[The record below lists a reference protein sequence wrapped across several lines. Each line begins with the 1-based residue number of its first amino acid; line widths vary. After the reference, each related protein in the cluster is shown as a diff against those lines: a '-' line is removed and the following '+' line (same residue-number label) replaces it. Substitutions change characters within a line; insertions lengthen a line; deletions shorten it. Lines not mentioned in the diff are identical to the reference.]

1 MSSQLMSDYKKYPKE
16 VQDLFDKSYTI
27 AKIMFQELVTQY
39 ETAQEDWNTTA
50 RHEIGLRLFE
60 VGNALIGL
68 ENLMMEEE

>member
-1 MSSQLMSDYKKYPKE
+1 MSDYKKYPKE

-27 AKIMFQELVTQY
+27 AKIMFHELVTQY
-39 ETAQEDWNTTA
+39 ETAQEDWNTNA
-50 RHEIGLRLFE
+50 RHEIGLKLFE

>member
-1 MSSQLMSDYKKYPKE
+1 MSDYKKYPKE
-16 VQDLFDKSYTI
+16 VQDLFDKSYII

>member
-1 MSSQLMSDYKKYPKE
+1 MSDYKKYPKE

-27 AKIMFQELVTQY
+27 AKLMFQELVTQY

>member
-1 MSSQLMSDYKKYPKE
+1 MSDYKKYPKE

-39 ETAQEDWNTTA
+39 ETTQEDWNTTA

>member
-1 MSSQLMSDYKKYPKE
+1 MSDFKKYPKE

>member
-16 VQDLFDKSYTI
+16 VQDLFDKSYII

>member
-1 MSSQLMSDYKKYPKE
+1 MSDYKKYPKE
-16 VQDLFDKSYTI
+16 VQDLFDKSYVI

>member
-1 MSSQLMSDYKKYPKE
+1 MSDYKKYPKE
-16 VQDLFDKSYTI
+16 VQDLFDKSYVI

-50 RHEIGLRLFE
+50 RHEIGLKLFE

-68 ENLMMEEE
+68 ENLMIEEE

>member
-1 MSSQLMSDYKKYPKE
+1 MSDYKKYAKE

>member
-1 MSSQLMSDYKKYPKE
+1 MSDYKKYPKE

-39 ETAQEDWNTTA
+39 ETAQEEWNTTA